1 MKKGFSSQTLSFQ
14 LNATGA
20 IGKAYYRVQ
29 DEEDFIGLSKPRFR
43 MNALELKELDEI
55 KLQEKGLLFKFFKI
69 LRQYKHLF

>member
-1 MKKGFSSQTLSFQ
+1 MKKGFSSQSLTFQ

-20 IGKAYYRVQ
+20 ICKAHYRLQ

-43 MNALELKELDEI
+43 MNAFELKELDEI
-55 KLQEKGLLFKFFKI
+55 ELQEKGLLFKFFKI

>member
-1 MKKGFSSQTLSFQ
+1 VKKGFSSQSLTFQ

-20 IGKAYYRVQ
+20 ICKAHYRLQ

-43 MNALELKELDEI
+43 MNAFELKELDEI
-55 KLQEKGLLFKFFKI
+55 ELQEKGLLFKFFKI

>member
-1 MKKGFSSQTLSFQ
+1 MKKGFSSQSLSFQ

-43 MNALELKELDEI
+43 MNALELSELNEI